1 MTSVCSIVRQ
11 QKKNFKD
18 GIIENEDDGGNG
30 TESADRN
37 PTRFMTAAYNEISI
51 SENISSV
58 IGNPCI
64 VHYGMLEDNYKKTEN
79 RWPRRC
85 QRLATPSTSV

>member
-18 GIIENEDDGGNG
+18 DSVENEDDGGSG
-30 TESADRN
+30 TESTDCNR
-37 PTRFMTAAYNEISI
+37 TRFMTAAYNDTSV

-58 IGNPCI
+58 IRNPCI
-64 VHYGMLEDNYKKTEN
+64 VHYGMLEDSYKKSEN

-85 QRLATPSTSV
+85 Q